1 MDDATLAA
9 LLGRESERVELTA
22 AAKDAAKVGK
32 AICAFANDIAGSG
45 EPGYVVVG
53 ANDDGSCANI
63 TVDDELL
70 KRLSEFRNDGKIL
83 PQPIISVTA
92 KVLNGCQVAAVEVA
106 PAYSPP
112 VRYNGRCWIRVGPT
126 TREATADEER
136 KLSEK
141 RREGDLTF
149 DQREVR
155 PHVAIT
161 SLDMRYFDV
170 EYLPKAV
177 APEVLAQNNRTTEDQ
192 MRGLRFLSDGGK
204 PNYACLLCFG
214 SDPRHWLPCPYIQ
227 FVRFGGEEMVGSPV
241 QNQKAIN
248 GNIFHQIEMAESL
261 LSINISEPMDLSGS
275 RHVVTSDYPLEALK
289 QYIRNAV
296 MHRDYE
302 AATPIRVY
310 WFSDRIEITN
320 PGELYGSASITKGL
334 TGYRN
339 PVIAEALKAADFVER
354 FGYGIP
360 LAERAMKRNG
370 NPPPEYEIG
379 HGHFRVTLRPAQQTA
394 AREH

>member
-1 MDDATLAA
+1 MAA

-70 KRLSEFRNDGKIL
+70 KRLSEFHNDGKIL

-155 PHVAIT
+155 PLASIDD
-161 SLDMRYFDV
+161 LDLSIFER
-170 EYLPKAV
+170 EYLPAAI
-177 APEVLAQNNRTTEDQ
+177 APEILAQNERTTEHQ
-192 MRGLRFLSDGGK
+192 MRALRFLSRDGN
-204 PNYACLLCFG
+204 PNYAAMLCFTNN
-214 SDPRHWLPCPYIQ
+214 PHLWLSCPYIQ
-227 FVRFGGEEMVGSPV
+227 FVRFDGAEIPSPV
-241 QNQKAIN
+241 RNHKEIY
-248 GNIFHQIEMAESL
+248 GSVLRQIEQVEAVFVA
-261 LSINISEPMDLSGS
+261 NISESVDIGGARRVESP
-275 RHVVTSDYPLEALK
+275 DYPMVALQ

-302 AATPIRVY
+302 YPDPIRVY
-310 WFSDRIEITN
+310 WFNDRIEITN
-320 PGELYGSASITKGL
+320 PGGLYNYSGGDFRKGFAA
-334 TGYRN
+334 YRN
-339 PVIAEALKAADFVER
+339 PVVAEVLKAMNFVER
-354 FGYGIP
+354 FGFGIP
-360 LAERAMKRNG
+360 SAEAELEKNG
-370 NPPPEYEIG
+370 NPPPEYDYNTE
-379 HGHFRVTLRPAQQTA
+379 HGRFHLTLRPSQ
-394 AREH
+394 

>member
-1 MDDATLAA
+1 MAA

-155 PHVAIT
+155 PLASIDD
-161 SLDMRYFDV
+161 LDLSIFER
-170 EYLPKAV
+170 EYLPAAI
-177 APEVLAQNNRTTEDQ
+177 APEILAQNERTTEHQ
-192 MRGLRFLSDGGK
+192 MRALRFLSQDGN
-204 PNYACLLCFG
+204 PNYAAMLCFTNN
-214 SDPRHWLPCPYIQ
+214 PHLWVPCAYIQ
-227 FVRFGGEEMVGSPV
+227 LARFDGVEFLPQILLDQKEMKSG
-241 QNQKAIN
+241 
-248 GNIFHQIEMAESL
+248 IFHQTKAAEHL
-261 LSINISEPMDLSGS
+261 LAINITTPMDISGP
-275 RHVVTSDYPLEALK
+275 RHVVYPDYPLEALK

-302 AATPIRVY
+302 FHAPIKVHWFTDRV
-310 WFSDRIEITN
+310 EIAN
-320 PGELYGSASITKGL
+320 PGALYGLADASIPKGF
-334 TGYRN
+334 TAYRN
-339 PVIAEALKAADFVER
+339 PIIAEAMRAVGIVEH

-360 LAERAMKRNG
+360 VAEQAMKDNG
-370 NPPPEYEIG
+370 NPPPEYDIG
-379 HGHFRVTLRPAQQTA
+379 NGYFRVTLRPAKNPLRANTN
-394 AREH
+394 